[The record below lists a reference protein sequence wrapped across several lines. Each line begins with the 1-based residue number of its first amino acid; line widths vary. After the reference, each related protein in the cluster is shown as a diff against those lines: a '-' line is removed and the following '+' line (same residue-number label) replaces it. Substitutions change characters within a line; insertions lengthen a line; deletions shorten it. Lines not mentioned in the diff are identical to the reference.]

1 MTQKITIKEVLSKKE
16 LRLFIRFPRK
26 LYANSPNYV
35 PALDND
41 EYQTLTKHPALDFC
55 SLRLWLA
62 YRDGKVVGRI
72 AAIINHKHN
81 ELKQQKRIRF
91 GWFDVINDEEVAQ
104 LLFSKVEQWGIENE
118 LTEISGPSRFSNM
131 EKQGL
136 LIEGFDKMP
145 PISSEYNFDYYPQL
159 LNNLNFKKEV
169 DYMQYKV
176 KVTDVPEKIEKLSHL
191 ISERYKVKIKEV
203 NSKKELLG
211 LGVSFFK
218 MINESFVKI
227 YNFIP
232 LTDKEIDYHIKQN
245 FAFADKDLI
254 NLLID
259 EKDELI
265 GFSFCLPSLSQAF
278 RRANGKLFPFG
289 WYAILKALRK
299 NKMVNLYL
307 TGVIPEWKNSGIHS
321 LYHYQLNKTFIRKGY
336 QYAITNP
343 QLENNPANR
352 IWEKYEAEIVFRR
365 RCYVKPLPIISCN
378 TMP

>member
-145 PISSEYNFDYYPQL
+145 PISSEYNFD
-159 LNNLNFKKEV
+159 
-169 DYMQYKV
+169 
-176 KVTDVPEKIEKLSHL
+176 
-191 ISERYKVKIKEV
+191 
-203 NSKKELLG
+203 
-211 LGVSFFK
+211 
-218 MINESFVKI
+218 
-227 YNFIP
+227 
-232 LTDKEIDYHIKQN
+232 
-245 FAFADKDLI
+245 
-254 NLLID
+254 
-259 EKDELI
+259 
-265 GFSFCLPSLSQAF
+265 
-278 RRANGKLFPFG
+278 
-289 WYAILKALRK
+289 
-299 NKMVNLYL
+299 
-307 TGVIPEWKNSGIHS
+307 
-321 LYHYQLNKTFIRKGY
+321 
-336 QYAITNP
+336 
-343 QLENNPANR
+343 
-352 IWEKYEAEIVFRR
+352 
-365 RCYVKPLPIISCN
+365 
-378 TMP
+378 